1 MIRKRP
7 VTLILLLMLLWTFN
21 AVSAQSS
28 IIEPNADTTI
38 DENALIN
45 WPPPIYTL
53 RGEVELRGSANLADM
68 TSYFIEYRALADT
81 GLALDEDLPW
91 YPAVLPASA
100 PVLNDVLG
108 AWDTEVTPDGL
119 YELRLVINISGGD
132 DPVIFRV
139 SPVRVENDLPEFL
152 ITPTPFALPTSAALP
167 TTVGMPTAV
176 QEIPTLIP
184 TPTAFSSDPVVTAR
198 ISANVRAGDST
209 SYPTIGSLPEG
220 EQAPIIGRST
230 GGTGWYNIRLS
241 NGAIGWIAGST
252 VIISGDLSSVPFV
265 APPATPTPIAT
276 ATPAL
281 PDLAIVGVRFDR
293 GEIRQ
298 GENFQVIVRV
308 RNHNG
313 VTMPNTQLLCTVRPY
328 ADVRISANVGEV
340 NGFDERD
347 IVMPLRLD
355 SGGGTDIKFEC
366 GVDVNRE
373 IAETNDDN
381 NYFNLNT
388 RLLAP

>member
-1 MIRKRP
+1 MIRKKSIL
-7 VTLILLLMLLWTFN
+7 LILMLMLLWTVN
-21 AVSAQSS
+21 AVSAQSD
-28 IIEPNADTTI
+28 IIEPNADTVI
-38 DENALIN
+38 DANAAIS

-53 RGEVELRGSANLADM
+53 RGEVEFRGSANLATM

-81 GLALDEDLPW
+81 GLPLDEDLPW
-91 YPAVLPASA
+91 YPAVLPTNA

-119 YELRLVINISGGD
+119 YELRLVVNVNGGD
-132 DPVIFRV
+132 PAIFRV
-139 SPVRVENDLPEFL
+139 SPVRIENDIPEFL
-152 ITPTPFALPTSAALP
+152 ITPTPVVLPTVPSQPTSSAQQ
-167 TTVGMPTAV
+167 V
-176 QEIPTLIP
+176 PTLVP
-184 TPTAFSSDPVVTAR
+184 TPTAFSSDPIVTAR
-198 ISANVRAGDST
+198 ISANVRMGNGT
-209 SYPTIGSLPEG
+209 EYPTVGSLPEG
-220 EQAPIIGRST
+220 EQAPIIGRIGDGS
-230 GGTGWYNIRLS
+230 GWYNIRLA

-252 VIISGDLSSVPFV
+252 VIVSGDLSRVPFV
-265 APPATPTPIAT
+265 SPPATPTPIAT
-276 ATPAL
+276 ATPTL

-328 ADVRISANVGEV
+328 TDVRISANVGDV
-340 NGFDERD
+340 NGYDERD

-355 SGGGTDIKFEC
+355 SGGGSDVKFEC

-381 NYFNLNT
+381 NYFNIT
-388 RLLAP
+388 ARLLAP

>member
-1 MIRKRP
+1 MIRKKP
-7 VTLILLLMLLWTFN
+7 ILLILGLMLLWVIG
-21 AVSAQSS
+21 AVSAQSD
-28 IIEPNADTTI
+28 IIAPNADTDINTNATI
-38 DENALIN
+38 T

-53 RGEVELRGSANLADM
+53 RGEVEFRGSANLATM
-68 TSYFIEYRALADT
+68 SSYFIEYRLLADT
-81 GLALDEDLPW
+81 GLPVDEDAPW
-91 YPAVLPASA
+91 YPAVLPATA

-108 AWDTEVTPDGL
+108 TWDTDITPDGL
-119 YELRLVINISGGD
+119 YEIRLVVNVSGGE
-132 DPVIFRV
+132 PEVFRV
-139 SPVRVENDLPEFL
+139 SPLRIENDIPEFL
-152 ITPTPFALPTSAALP
+152 VTPTPVVLPTVPVVP
-167 TTVGMPTAV
+167 TSV
-176 QEIPTLIP
+176 QQIPTLVP
-184 TPTAFSSDPVVTAR
+184 TPTAFSSDPTVTAR

-209 SYPTIGSLPEG
+209 GYPTVGSLPEG
-220 EQAPIIGRST
+220 QQAPIIGRSSS
-230 GGTGWYNIRLS
+230 GTGWYNIRLA
-241 NGAIGWIAGST
+241 NGTIGWIAGST
-252 VIISGDLSSVPFV
+252 VIISGDLSRVPYV
-265 APPATPTPIAT
+265 APPPTSTPVAT
-276 ATPAL
+276 ATPTL

-328 ADVRISANVGEV
+328 TDVRISANVGEV
-340 NGFDERD
+340 NGHDERD

-355 SGGGTDIKFEC
+355 SGGGTDIQFEC

-381 NYFNLNT
+381 NYFNITT